1 MQHYQNLVNYAVED
15 DINEK
20 VVCSFVSKKP
30 QNLWSMI
37 GATIENLLPTKK
49 FHGSLIFKGFPSDIT
64 RATTDAK

>member
-49 FHGSLIFKGFPSDIT
+49 FHDL
-64 RATTDAK
+64 